1 VSNDDLPNWQQPAD
15 TRPKLDRSIPA
26 LLAEIKRLKSL
37 WLSEQ
42 KQRLDQFNFMETY
55 DAAKCKLE
63 IDELKSINAELLAA
77 LKDVVK
83 HQEYIGG
90 TLGKRSVTW
99 SIAIAAIEKAQPKE
113 ELVDE

>member
-1 VSNDDLPNWQQPAD
+1 MSVDRYDLIITNAGNYMEI
-15 TRPKLDRSIPA
+15 RSDGDWV
-26 LLAEIKRLKSL
+26 EIDEYERLKSL

-42 KQRLDQFNFMETY
+42 KQRLDQFNFVKTY

-77 LKDVVK
+77 LKYVVK
-83 HQEYIGG
+83 HQECIGG

-99 SIAIAAIEKAQPKE
+99 SIAIAAIEKAQPEDTK
-113 ELVDE
+113 